1 MQIPFERKLSS
12 VSNFLPSHLALS
24 KAAVVQSQ
32 FCGNAGELAW
42 AGAGN
47 GPAPQLCRWGAGL
60 ANTTLGKG

>member
-47 GPAPQLCRWGAGL
+47 GQESLDLAPEG
-60 ANTTLGKG
+60 NYS